1 MFDELKK
8 SYDYIILD
16 TPPVALVTDA
26 FVLSKYADHTLFV
39 VRQDYTPKIILR
51 TIHDYYK
58 DGRIK
63 NLSLVLNDIFRS
75 GPGYGYGY
83 GGYGYS
89 YGYGYGKNKAG
100 NYYTE

>member
-26 FVLSKYADHTLFV
+26 FVLSEFAYHTLFV
-39 VRQDYTPKIILR
+39 VREDYTPKIILR
-51 TIHDYYK
+51 TIHDYCK

-75 GPGYGYGY
+75 ALGVEKIKPETIILSRQSKG
-83 GGYGYS
+83 
-89 YGYGYGKNKAG
+89 
-100 NYYTE
+100 